1 MTTTRTY
8 TVTQLEP
15 DPLAIQVE
23 RMQQAGYDERR
34 INAAIAD
41 AAGLRYGWTARLRA
55 RLSRPAT
62 PAAA

>member
-1 MTTTRTY
+1 MTTTHTMLY
-8 TVTQLEP
+8 EP

-41 AAGLRYGWTARLRA
+41 AAGQRHRWATRLRA
-55 RLSRPAT
+55 YFASPTTR
-62 PAAA
+62 

>member
-1 MTTTRTY
+1 MTTTHTM
-8 TVTQLEP
+8 LHEP

-41 AAGLRYGWTARLRA
+41 AAGLRDGWRARLRA
-55 RLSRPAT
+55 RLARPAT
-62 PAAA
+62 A